1 MYVLEFL
8 ISHFSLQKCIH
19 FQPHGDLEEEELG
32 ELFAWRIR
40 KCPLPGILTFNN
52 LEKSPLHYLF
62 PANYGLGPVAKKI
75 RLVFSEMRNSS
86 FC

>member
-1 MYVLEFL
+1 MH
-8 ISHFSLQKCIH
+8 SFSA
-19 FQPHGDLEEEELG
+19 HGDLEEEEEEELG

-62 PANYGLGPVAKKI
+62 PANYGLGPVAKKNKTCI
-75 RLVFSEMRNSS
+75 FRNA
-86 FC
+86 